1 MVEMTGHAKKTK
13 GAAAT
18 LMCNE
23 QELA

>member
-13 GAAAT
+13 GAVAT